1 MRRQL
6 LTAVAMFVLITV
18 VTGIVY
24 PLVTTGISEAFI
36 SHQANGSLVRQGGRV
51 VGSSLLAQ
59 GFTDKAGNP
68 LPQYFQPRP
77 SETGTSPY
85 NGLASGSNN
94 YGPSNPL
101 LIGFVPGVNTVGL
114 NGRPSKTNP
123 FATPA
128 DPFCVPVDTTKA
140 QSPVTSP
147 TPGQKYSKN
156 PNGTYICDPNTVPER
171 AIAYRT
177 FNGMAPN
184 APVPVDAV
192 TVSFSGL
199 DPEISIANAD
209 LQAPRVARA
218 RHLALPTVLGLV
230 KRNIDGRSLGIL
242 GDPGVNVLT
251 LNLALNHL
259 QHG

>member
-6 LTAVAMFVLITV
+6 LTAVAMFVLLTV

-24 PLVTTGISEAFI
+24 PLVTTGVGEAFL
-36 SHQANGSLVRQGGRV
+36 SRQANGSLVRQGGTV

-68 LPQYFQPRP
+68 LPRYFQPRP
-77 SETGTSPY
+77 SETGTFPY
-85 NGLASGSNN
+85 NGLASGSDN

-114 NGRPSKTNP
+114 DGRPSKTNP

-128 DPFCVPVDTTKA
+128 DPFCVPVDATRAET
-140 QSPVTSP
+140 PVTSP
-147 TPGQKYSKN
+147 TPGQTYAKN
-156 PNGTYICDPNTVPER
+156 PDGTYVCDPGTVPER
-171 AIAYRT
+171 AIAYRR
-177 FNGMAPN
+177 FNGLAPD

-218 RHLALPTVLGLV
+218 RHLPLATVTALVR
-230 KRNIDGRSLGIL
+230 RNIDGRSLGIL

-251 LNLALNHL
+251 LNLALNRL
-259 QHG
+259 RP